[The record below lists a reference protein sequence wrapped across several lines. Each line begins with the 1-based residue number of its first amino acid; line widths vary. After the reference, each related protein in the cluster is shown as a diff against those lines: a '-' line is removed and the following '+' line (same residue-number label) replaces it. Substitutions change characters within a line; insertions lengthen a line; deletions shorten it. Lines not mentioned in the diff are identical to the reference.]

1 MTFYNVYNVHK
12 EIMFTSNYHIIV
24 RFQSVYVL
32 YIVQAER
39 LSLSLK
45 SFCFFEKKDIVA
57 DMTICGWVCSPRKG
71 LARAAVLT
79 TLCCNGPSLT
89 LSKAGHCLETIFDF
103 FLQGISQG
111 QNKQK
116 TPIRGLGN
124 PTSPKGAAYF
134 WMMEY
139 SINIFI

>member
-45 SFCFFEKKDIVA
+45 SFCVFEKNDIVA
-57 DMTICGWVCSPRKG
+57 DMTICGWVCSPREG

-89 LSKAGHCLETIFDF
+89 LSKAGHFLETIFDF
-103 FLQGISQG
+103 FLQGI
-111 QNKQK
+111 N
-116 TPIRGLGN
+116 
-124 PTSPKGAAYF
+124 
-134 WMMEY
+134 
-139 SINIFI
+139 

>member
-1 MTFYNVYNVHK
+1 MC
-12 EIMFTSNYHIIV
+12 V
-24 RFQSVYVL
+24 RCAGSVLVV
-32 YIVQAER
+32 I
-39 LSLSLK
+39 
-45 SFCFFEKKDIVA
+45 FEKFIVFEKIDIVA

-103 FLQGISQG
+103 FLQGISKG

-116 TPIRGLGN
+116 TPISGLGN
-124 PTSPKGAAYF
+124 PTSPKG
-134 WMMEY
+134 ERE
-139 SINIFI
+139 

>member
-1 MTFYNVYNVHK
+1 MC
-12 EIMFTSNYHIIV
+12 V
-24 RFQSVYVL
+24 RCAGSVLVV
-32 YIVQAER
+32 I
-39 LSLSLK
+39 
-45 SFCFFEKKDIVA
+45 FEKFIVFEKIDIVA

-116 TPIRGLGN
+116 TSIRGLGRAGLKVV
-124 PTSPKGAAYF
+124 T
-134 WMMEY
+134 
-139 SINIFI
+139 I